1 MSPVVSIWRTIGMS
15 PGVLT
20 DADIIMLGEKNILI
34 SSGFEASQVKQTCYE
49 LRVGRYAYFLSR
61 PENERKVEINEQNP
75 LIVRPQEVVTIITY
89 EAVNMPDFIL
99 GRIISKGH
107 LFSIG
112 LSPVITYA
120 DPGFSG
126 NMGITFINLSKKTIK
141 FGYKDSICKIE
152 FEKLG
157 KSVSQPYHGQHNFAS
172 EIWPIDANKFLPR
185 RKIEKKDITDD
196 RLMKADAEY
205 FGEPFDLI
213 SEKLRHIEDRI
224 RTLRF
229 RWASVATVIGGIL
242 LFVLLERSLDL
253 WKILPESMQS
263 GIVSGIITGLF
274 TPLAVFLE
282 WWLFKRKP
290 KRD

>member
-1 MSPVVSIWRTIGMS
+1 MSPVESIWRTIGTS

-20 DADIIMLGEKNILI
+20 DADIIMLGEKDILI

-89 EAVNMPDFIL
+89 EEVNMPDFIL

-157 KSVSQPYHGQHNFAS
+157 KNVSQPYHGQHNFAS

-185 RKIEKKDITDD
+185 REIEKKDIADD

-274 TPLAVFLE
+274 TPLAVVLE
-282 WWLFKRKP
+282 WWLLKRKP